1 MADHVSTF
9 AAARRMCERS
19 DWTLTNLELQKM
31 LYLAQM
37 MFMGTHGGERLLNGT
52 FEAWDYGPVIPVLY
66 SQVKAFGSG
75 PIKDVFFGVGEVK
88 NPDRAKMLDD
98 AYDQLSKKT
107 AGQLVSIT
115 HWNNGAW
122 AKHYRP
128 SVLGMTIP
136 DADILQEYRD
146 RAHG

>member
-1 MADHVSTF
+1 MADYVSTF

-37 MFMGTHGGERLLNGT
+37 MFMGTHDGERLLNGA

-66 SQVKAFGSG
+66 SQVKSFGSA
-75 PIKDVFFGVGEVK
+75 PIKDIFFGVGEVK
-88 NPDRAKMLDD
+88 DQDRAKMLDD
-98 AYDQLSKKT
+98 AYDQLSPKT

-115 HWNNGAW
+115 HWNKGAW
-122 AKHYRP
+122 AKHYRQGA
-128 SVLGMTIP
+128 LGITIP

-146 RAHG
+146 RANG

>member
-9 AAARRMCERS
+9 AAARRICERS
-19 DWTLTNLELQKM
+19 DWTVTNLELQKM

-37 MFMGTHGGERLLNGT
+37 VFMGKHRERLLNGT
-52 FEAWDYGPVIPVLY
+52 FEAWDYGPVLPTLY
-66 SQVKAFGSG
+66 SQVKSFGSG

-88 NPDRAKMLDD
+88 DADRAQMLDD

-115 HWNNGAW
+115 HWKNGAW
-122 AKHYRP
+122 AKHYVP
-128 SVLGMTIP
+128 GSMGVKIP
-136 DADILQEYRD
+136 DPDILKEYQD
-146 RAHG
+146 RMNV